1 MKKIVNFTPTGTQPT
16 RINSF
21 APLTPSEIVDEVI
34 GANEVGIS
42 IVHLHARDEVTLENT
57 YKKEVYQKIIE
68 GIKKYC
74 PELLICVSLTGRN
87 FPELSQRAEV
97 LQLYPDMGSLT
108 MSSLN
113 FPSGTSVNQPEMILS
128 LINEMDKYGVQP
140 EIECFDTG
148 MLNYTNYLIS
158 KNILKSPHHINI
170 ILGNIY
176 NGQCEF
182 GKCIC
187 KPGWKGSDCSI
198 PTCPGSFCYVDSLTR
213 KVHCNECSSNGV
225 CTTLTTIL
233 NSPSISSS
241 CKCNDGWTG
250 NDCSMIACGK
260 NCMQNNNNKCL
271 IDFPINQCICQ
282 PPTLSGINCDIQ
294 LCLNNCSNSGICN
307 SNGTCDCSQNFYGD
321 DCSVYMP
328 TANGVSK
335 YGSALLAFVAT
346 LILLNI

>member
-1 MKKIVNFTPTGTQPT
+1 MKKIINFTPTGTQTT

-21 APLTPSEIVDEVI
+21 APLTTSEIVDEVI

-113 FPSGTSVNQPEMILS
+113 FQSGTSVNQPEMILS

-158 KNILKSPHHINI
+158 KNILKSPHHINM

-182 GKCIC
+182 GTLSTIKNN
-187 KPGWKGSDCSI
+187 I
-198 PTCPGSFCYVDSLTR
+198 PTNSFTCLGGIGSQQLKSITYGLLDFDGIRIGLEDNLYYRGKEKTTNMQLLKRAHRLMDEFDMEHYASTELR
-213 KVHCNECSSNGV
+213 KMGYGNK
-225 CTTLTTIL
+225 II
-233 NSPSISSS
+233 NSR
-241 CKCNDGWTG
+241 
-250 NDCSMIACGK
+250 
-260 NCMQNNNNKCL
+260 
-271 IDFPINQCICQ
+271 
-282 PPTLSGINCDIQ
+282 
-294 LCLNNCSNSGICN
+294 
-307 SNGTCDCSQNFYGD
+307 
-321 DCSVYMP
+321 
-328 TANGVSK
+328 
-335 YGSALLAFVAT
+335 
-346 LILLNI
+346 